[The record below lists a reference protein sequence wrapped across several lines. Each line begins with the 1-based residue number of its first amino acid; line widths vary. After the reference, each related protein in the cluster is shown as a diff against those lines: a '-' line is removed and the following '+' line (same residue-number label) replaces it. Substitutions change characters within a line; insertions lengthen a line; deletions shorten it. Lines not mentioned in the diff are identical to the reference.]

1 MAGKSTVKTGTG
13 AAERSYGYIP
23 VAILCNIL
31 WGSAIPFINIGYR
44 LFGIGAGE
52 SGSQILFAGCRFF
65 LAGWITVLIRSL
77 ALKRAALPQ
86 RKNLPSVLKLAAA
99 QTVGQY
105 VLFYIGVAHTV
116 SVKASII
123 TGLGAFVSILIASY
137 VFHYETMDRTKW
149 IGGILGI
156 LGVVVMNWRPD
167 GFGGGITMAGEGALL
182 LSMISCALSA
192 GLIKRYSQTEDP
204 VTLNG
209 WQFIAGGAVMI
220 LLGLLLGGRL
230 HPQGGRALL
239 VLLYLAC
246 LSAAAYSLW
255 AMLLKTCPISKIA
268 VFMFLQP
275 LFGVIL
281 GIVLVRQKMDI
292 PPAQYLAA
300 LVLVCACI
308 VVIQYKPEE
317 KRT

>member
-1 MAGKSTVKTGTG
+1 MKTEAG
-13 AAERSYGYIP
+13 AAERNYGYIP
-23 VAILCNIL
+23 IAILCNIL

-65 LAGWITVLIRSL
+65 LAGCITVLIRSL
-77 ALKRAALPQ
+77 TLKRPALPQ

-105 VLFYIGVAHTV
+105 VLFYIGVAHTA

-123 TGLGAFVSILIASY
+123 SGLGAFVSILIASY
-137 VFHYETMDRTKW
+137 VFHYETMNRTKW

-156 LGVVVMNWRPD
+156 LGVIVMNWRPG
-167 GFGGGITMAGEGALL
+167 GFGGGVTFAGEGALL

-209 WQFIAGGAVMI
+209 WQFIAGGAVMRSDPGDRAGEAEDGYSSCTVSGSAGS
-220 LLGLLLGGRL
+220 GLCLHRCDPVQAGG
-230 HPQGGRALL
+230 
-239 VLLYLAC
+239 
-246 LSAAAYSLW
+246 
-255 AMLLKTCPISKIA
+255 K
-268 VFMFLQP
+268 
-275 LFGVIL
+275 
-281 GIVLVRQKMDI
+281 
-292 PPAQYLAA
+292 
-300 LVLVCACI
+300 ACI
-308 VVIQYKPEE
+308 TGCFIDFPG
-317 KRT
+317 KRMYDTTSVGCPPP

>member
-1 MAGKSTVKTGTG
+1 
-13 AAERSYGYIP
+13 
-23 VAILCNIL
+23 
-31 WGSAIPFINIGYR
+31 
-44 LFGIGAGE
+44 
-52 SGSQILFAGCRFF
+52 
-65 LAGWITVLIRSL
+65 
-77 ALKRAALPQ
+77 
-86 RKNLPSVLKLAAA
+86 
-99 QTVGQY
+99 
-105 VLFYIGVAHTV
+105 
-116 SVKASII
+116 VKASII

-137 VFHYETMDRTKW
+137 VFHYETMDRTKC

-182 LSMISCALSA
+182 LSMISCAFSA

-220 LLGLLLGGRL
+220 LLGLLLGGCL

-239 VLLYLAC
+239 VFLYLAC

-308 VVIQYKPEE
+308 VVIQYRSEE
-317 KRT
+317 KQT

>member
-1 MAGKSTVKTGTG
+1 MGTG
-13 AAERSYGYIP
+13 KGAAKRGYGYIP

-31 WGSAIPFINIGYR
+31 WGSAIPFINVGYR
-44 LFGIGAGE
+44 LFGIGPGE
-52 SGSQILFAGCRFF
+52 SGTQILFAGCRFF
-65 LAGWITVLIRSL
+65 LAGWITVLIRSIS
-77 ALKRAALPQ
+77 LKRPAVPK
-86 RKNLPSVLKLAAA
+86 RESLPSVLKLAAT

-123 TGLGAFVSILIASY
+123 SGLSAFVSILIASY
-137 VFHYETMDRTKW
+137 VFHYETMNRTKW
-149 IGGILGI
+149 IGGL
-156 LGVVVMNWRPD
+156 LGVLGVIVMNWRIG
-167 GFGGGITMAGEGALL
+167 GFGGGVTLAGEGALL

-192 GLIKRYSQTEDP
+192 GLIKRYTQSEDP

-209 WQFIAGGAVMI
+209 WQFITGGAVMI
-220 LLGLLLGGRL
+220 VTGLLCGGRL
-230 HPQGGRALL
+230 HPQGFKAVC

-255 AMLLKTCPISKIA
+255 SMLLKTCPISKIA

-281 GIVLVRQKMDI
+281 GLLLVRQKADAS
-292 PPAQYLAA
+292 PLQYAAA

-308 VVIQYKPEE
+308 IMINRRQDA
-317 KRT
+317 